1 MSRETVREL
10 FPLGFLPIVGVVT
23 TGGWVCTG
31 VTPKHAT
38 FTRCAYWRG
47 LHHNGGATVVR
58 LADGSTCQGAKTN
71 PVDVG
76 ELLPIFD
83 PAEQPGTWAVL
94 LREFVREVCGGH
106 DTVDE
111 HGQPEPA
118 NLFWRAAMAYEKRPA
133 CWVLIAS
140 GVRQWKNQ
148 LALSFDAVPGETPA
162 EALQRCWLLVRR
174 NTYRVG
180 DRGWDDIQLDGTS
193 RCP

>member
-10 FPLGFLPIVGVVT
+10 FPLGFLPIIGVVT
-23 TGGWVCTG
+23 TDGWVCTG
-31 VTPKHAT
+31 ASKKHAH
-38 FTRCAYWRG
+38 FTRVPFWRG
-47 LHHNGGATVVR
+47 SQRTPTNDALRLDGERSPGAF
-58 LADGSTCQGAKTN
+58 KTR

-83 PAEQPGTWAVL
+83 PVEQPGTWAVL

-118 NLFWRAAMAYEKRPA
+118 NLFWRAMAYEKRPA

-140 GVRQWKNQ
+140 GVRLWKNQ
-148 LALSFDAVPGETPA
+148 LALSFDAVQGETPA